1 MMMMMMIETIYRR
14 ATAVEAVIKHWERKH
29 LNHFANDES
38 SSTRQATVFKS
49 RNTIS
54 LLLLSQISRTN
65 ILWRLMCRFS
75 SQLLEV
81 AAAAV
86 AASVIMVTSK

>member
-1 MMMMMMIETIYRR
+1 MMMMIETIYRR
-14 ATAVEAVIKHWERKH
+14 VTAVEAVIKHWERKH
-29 LNHFANDES
+29 LNHFTNDES
-38 SSTRQATVFKS
+38 SSTQQATGNFES

-54 LLLLSQISRTN
+54 FLLLSPISRTN
-65 ILWRLMCRFS
+65 IFALMWRFS

>member
-1 MMMMMMIETIYRR
+1 MMMIETIYRR

-29 LNHFANDES
+29 LNHFTNDEI
-38 SSTRQATVFKS
+38 SSTRQATVFES
-49 RNTIS
+49 RSTIS
-54 LLLLSQISRTN
+54 FLLLSPISRTN
-65 ILWRLMCRFS
+65 IFALMWRFS

-86 AASVIMVTSK
+86 PASVIMVTSK

>member
-29 LNHFANDES
+29 LNHFTYDES
-38 SSTRQATVFKS
+38 SSTRQATVFES

-54 LLLLSQISRTN
+54 FLLLSPISRTN
-65 ILWRLMCRFS
+65 IFALMWRFS